1 MTQSERVMTISCFIK
16 IRMVPTEKP
25 IINYGTEQA
34 ISIEMGVSL
43 Q

>member
-1 MTQSERVMTISCFIK
+1 MTQRERVLTICFIK

-34 ISIEMGVSL
+34 ISIEMGVSV